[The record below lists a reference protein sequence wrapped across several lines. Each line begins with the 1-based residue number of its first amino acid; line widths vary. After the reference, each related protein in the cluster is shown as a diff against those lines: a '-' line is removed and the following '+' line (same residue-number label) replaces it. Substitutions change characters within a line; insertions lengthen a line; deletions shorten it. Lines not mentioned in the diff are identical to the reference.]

1 MKKKRKGFVFG
12 MLVLFLGL
20 ILIES
25 SVSNASDCYQLFY
38 NWDCIALK
46 NFDTSEIVLEWET
59 VLISKH
65 KDGSIKIGPHGD
77 YFGAW
82 SIWGTSFGI
91 ESWQD
96 FPIDNSGT
104 LNKDDRCHPLFTG
117 YKTMYGF
124 MVCRNGV
131 TANKPPGC
139 FLMMKLKPKDCP
151 WIAEK

>member
-1 MKKKRKGFVFG
+1 MRRKRSRVAVLAMAAFL
-12 MLVLFLGL
+12 MLTFMGSDRVT
-20 ILIES
+20 
-25 SVSNASDCYQLFY
+25 ASDCYQLFY

-59 VLISKH
+59 ALISKH
-65 KDGSIKIGPHGD
+65 KDGSIKIAPGD

-91 ESWQD
+91 DSWND
-96 FPIDNSGT
+96 FYIDNVGT
-104 LNKDDRCHPLFTG
+104 LADCDPLFTG

-124 MVCRNGV
+124 MVCRSGV
-131 TANKPPGC
+131 NANKPPGC

-151 WIAEK
+151 WITEK

>member
-20 ILIES
+20 ILFES
-25 SVSNASDCYQLFY
+25 SVASASDCYQLFY
-38 NWDCIALK
+38 NWDCIELK
-46 NFDTSEIVLEWET
+46 NFDTSEIVLEWKT

-65 KDGSIKIGPHGD
+65 KDGSIKMAPGD

-82 SIWGTSFGI
+82 SIWGTAFGI
-91 ESWQD
+91 DSWSD
-96 FPIDNSGT
+96 FYIDNSGT
-104 LNKDDRCHPLFTG
+104 FADCNPLFTG

-131 TANKPPGC
+131 NAGKPPGC

-151 WIAEK
+151 WITEK